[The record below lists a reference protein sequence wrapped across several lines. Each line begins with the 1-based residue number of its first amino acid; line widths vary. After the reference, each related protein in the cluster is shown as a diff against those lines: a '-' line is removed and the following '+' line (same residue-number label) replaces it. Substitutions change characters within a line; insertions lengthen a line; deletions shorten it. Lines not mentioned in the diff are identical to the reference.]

1 MPDYQRPNNE
11 NLFHLPLGNIEAILG
26 DANNILVIDSNDIIE
41 QLLSISLEINNINE
55 IKNLL
60 SEAKLIKA
68 SLRNFRLQDGNP
80 YKIGKEKI
88 DNFYKGYESRIDS
101 GVARINDFLNQLAN
115 NEFDDNQLNQLETD
129 NINPE
134 LIVNQNFE
142 LKWKVESYNEDIL
155 DYNILKPFL
164 SEYYVKL
171 ALNAH
176 LKANGPN
183 LIEGVQY
190 KRKVTGA

>member
-115 NEFDDNQLNQLETD
+115 NELDDNQLNQSEPND
-129 NINPE
+129 INPE
-134 LIVNQNFE
+134 LIINQNFE

>member
-101 GVARINDFLNQLAN
+101 GVARINEFLNQLAN
-115 NEFDDNQLNQLETD
+115 NELDDNQLNQLETD

>member
-68 SLRNFRLQDGNP
+68 SLRNFRLQDGTP

-115 NEFDDNQLNQLETD
+115 NELDDNQLNQLETD

-176 LKANGPN
+176 LKSNGPH
-183 LIEGVQY
+183 LIEGVEY
-190 KRKVTGA
+190 KRQVK

>member
-1 MPDYQRPNNE
+1 M
-11 NLFHLPLGNIEAILG
+11 
-26 DANNILVIDSNDIIE
+26 
-41 QLLSISLEINNINE
+41 
-55 IKNLL
+55 L

-88 DNFYKGYESRIDS
+88 DYFYKGYESRIDS

-115 NEFDDNQLNQLETD
+115 NELDDNQLNQLETD

-183 LIEGVQY
+183 LLEGVEY
-190 KRKVTGA
+190 KRQVQ

>member
-115 NEFDDNQLNQLETD
+115 NELDDNQLNQLETND
-129 NINPE
+129 INPE
-134 LIVNQNFE
+134 LIINQNFE